1 MLTALSADTHMS
13 KTTINSAEF
22 LQRLLSGDHEAIVI
36 LWREGWKHMKW
47 HYRVLNLSNVAEDL
61 WSHAIA
67 KLLEMEFVNF
77 DPKKSALMTWVIN
90 VARRVAVDYKR
101 KQNRELEASIENADQ
116 TYSLEFWRS
125 EKKSGSSELRTL
137 MKRALESLGQNERT
151 IILQRFVEG
160 LSFKLIAENF
170 GISENTA
177 RVRVSRAKK
186 KLKLEFERLCSRELR
201 KRLIRS
207 GRRHSRR
214 AASQPPQKKAQ
225 VAQTY

>member
-116 TYSLEFWRS
+116 TYSL
-125 EKKSGSSELRTL
+125 
-137 MKRALESLGQNERT
+137 
-151 IILQRFVEG
+151 
-160 LSFKLIAENF
+160 
-170 GISENTA
+170 
-177 RVRVSRAKK
+177 
-186 KLKLEFERLCSRELR
+186 
-201 KRLIRS
+201 
-207 GRRHSRR
+207 
-214 AASQPPQKKAQ
+214 
-225 VAQTY
+225 